1 MYFLI
6 SWCPLL
12 PWNSHSSFSLQNA
25 AITFDNF
32 ILLWLQTAVP
42 LRNHSFFSEQRL
54 RYRLIIIFA
63 KWFWLPGTFWFI
75 FKHAYGFPAPMDFA
89 ACAFIVK
96 GTKICAIRRNSPCA
110 NARQLFVSRREETL
124 STNSKC
130 CYLVP
135 FGCLRADGGRET
147 WQNSG
152 FKESEE
158 LGTGEKV
165 WSRKNVSTSKCQWWE
180 NVHGRVDAS
189 PHHWKWG
196 NLNSARSGQ
205 YVCLFLPFQSSPIQF
220 KLGGHTNTD
229 MHTRCER

>member
-1 MYFLI
+1 MQL
-6 SWCPLL
+6 SP
-12 PWNSHSSFSLQNA
+12 
-25 AITFDNF
+25 
-32 ILLWLQTAVP
+32 
-42 LRNHSFFSEQRL
+42 
-54 RYRLIIIFA
+54 LIISSSNDFKMLFHSEISLSLVNSDFA
-63 KWFWLPGTFWFI
+63 VDLSWYLPHDSDYQATSDLSLNM
-75 FKHAYGFPAPMDFA
+75 HMAFPLQWIFA

-165 WSRKNVSTSKCQWWE
+165 WSRKYVSTSKCQWRE
-180 NVHGRVDAS
+180 NVHGRVDVS
-189 PHHWKWG
+189 PHHWKLR

-205 YVCLFLPFQSSPIQF
+205 YVCLFLHFQSSPIQF